1 MAAADGNQY
10 EYDSHLEGGWTWEKH
25 AQSEETLNKISSQKW
40 DVVVLQEYST
50 RLAYNQ
56 VNLGS
61 MLKYQESNQTLS
73 LRINVEIST
82 TKNQTLNH
90 F

>member
-61 MLKYQESNQTLS
+61 MLKYQESNQTLNP
-73 LRINVEIST
+73 RINVEIST

>member
-56 VNLGS
+56 VIQGS
-61 MLKYQESNQTLS
+61 MLKYQESKIKHKTLFK
-73 LRINVEIST
+73 IG
-82 TKNQTLNH
+82 
-90 F
+90 